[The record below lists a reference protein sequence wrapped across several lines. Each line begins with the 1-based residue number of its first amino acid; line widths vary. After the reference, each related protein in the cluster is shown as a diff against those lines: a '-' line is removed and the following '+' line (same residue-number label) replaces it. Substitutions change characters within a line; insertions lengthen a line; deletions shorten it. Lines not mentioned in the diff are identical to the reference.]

1 MALQSL
7 QEIIWFSKIRC
18 YGLYIYYWKSL
29 LQFSSLLLISKWS
42 QRCFWRYSINKQNL
56 PYFCT
61 FIDLRISR
69 NNLSIYKRQDRRN
82 SRFSNN
88 FLIIIHFNILYL
100 NTCRCRLS
108 NICIIYWQLRMW
120 KKKIKFTI
128 MVRPLNME

>member
-88 FLIIIHFNILYL
+88 FLIIIYFNILYL

-108 NICIIYWQLRMW
+108 NIGIIYWQLRMW